1 MCSSIIFLQVS
12 IWGENARWKIDLV
25 LLPDEETESQN
36 QTIEDMINSTNS
48 TVGHHSPVSENATS
62 SSRAIY
68 DSSSMLQLNPK
79 TEDDVLCESNPQSFS
94 MLDDDSVDKLDIEDA
109 KRMLRDVMLHI
120 RAYETMLERSTRE
133 FGLKEKEKS
142 SKHAVE
148 IQLLQEDLR
157 ILSRKLKESNAQL
170 IESRAKQAS
179 LQQEQEA
186 CQIVEY
192 VPQQQT
198 NGYLTY
204 NFPYVRKI
212 PQTTH
217 INQPLVIHN
226 QIQSTTNQQIIPS
239 LYSAQSVR
247 NHSFTS
253 SPNQQDLNGS
263 VFSQYSVSQND
274 SDRVAYSAY
283 SFRQPTANL
292 MPIAYPMQLDG
303 HVMNMPTE
311 ISSYSPIQT
320 NVPAGSTSYSAMRP
334 NDHTGLDNL
343 SLAAELILSS
353 AVSSNVSKDQHTSQ
367 NTHPL
372 SSARVL
378 SNTREGISQIT
389 EQSQPDTSMSMGI
402 NTPQKDSDAIRLP
415 EDFSTPSINCKN
427 EAPVT
432 GRTYLV
438 HDPEING
445 TSASLRSF
453 MSASESIKTNKV
465 DLKCEG
471 TLNEHDEQ
479 SMRSSSPVTESHE
492 DEPTVNDAD
501 LDGDCDSMDTDE
513 NIHEGGEEGVN
524 NNDVTSSHEESDD
537 APNPSPKRPTPLKRV
552 PPVQIF

>member
-1 MCSSIIFLQVS
+1 
-12 IWGENARWKIDLV
+12 
-25 LLPDEETESQN
+25 
-36 QTIEDMINSTNS
+36 
-48 TVGHHSPVSENATS
+48 
-62 SSRAIY
+62 
-68 DSSSMLQLNPK
+68 
-79 TEDDVLCESNPQSFS
+79 
-94 MLDDDSVDKLDIEDA
+94 
-109 KRMLRDVMLHI
+109 
-120 RAYETMLERSTRE
+120 
-133 FGLKEKEKS
+133 
-142 SKHAVE
+142 
-148 IQLLQEDLR
+148 
-157 ILSRKLKESNAQL
+157 
-170 IESRAKQAS
+170 
-179 LQQEQEA
+179 
-186 CQIVEY
+186 
-192 VPQQQT
+192 
-198 NGYLTY
+198 
-204 NFPYVRKI
+204 
-212 PQTTH
+212 
-217 INQPLVIHN
+217 
-226 QIQSTTNQQIIPS
+226 
-239 LYSAQSVR
+239 
-247 NHSFTS
+247 
-253 SPNQQDLNGS
+253 LNGS

-283 SFRQPTANL
+283 SFRQPAANL
-292 MPIAYPMQLDG
+292 MPTAYPMQLDS

-320 NVPAGSTSYSAMRP
+320 NVPVGSTSYSAMRP

-353 AVSSNVSKDQHTSQ
+353 AVSSNVSKDQHNSQ

-427 EAPVT
+427 ETPVT

-492 DEPTVNDAD
+492 DEPTVNDVD

-513 NIHEGGEEGVN
+513 NIHEGGEEGAN

-537 APNPSPKRPTPLKRV
+537 APNPSPKRPTPLKR
-552 PPVQIF
+552 